1 MPIFLAILKCIR
13 FAVKY
18 FRQSSFKC
26 SFECLFFFLPFRIV
40 SERVRWF
47 WGRASRD
54 AASFSFLR
62 STSVR
67 PTVRDPSTLPTPIT
81 PTSVASREASGPHAP
96 PKELND
102 DDDHRIAEEAS
113 LCQHHDFRVSAEE
126 GKGASLRL
134 DPSSQQTLWDPQTR
148 TIGRLDR

>member
-1 MPIFLAILKCIR
+1 MQHHFLSSTPLPSVPPSAIPPPSL
-13 FAVKY
+13 
-18 FRQSSFKC
+18 
-26 SFECLFFFLPFRIV
+26 LLP
-40 SERVRWF
+40 
-47 WGRASRD
+47 
-54 AASFSFLR
+54 
-62 STSVR
+62 
-67 PTVRDPSTLPTPIT
+67 PPS
-81 PTSVASREASGPHAP
+81 SVASREASGPHAP